1 MRVRDRPQPA
11 TTITLHFRQK
21 VKHPVLWRTRG
32 NVLAVAGLK
41 SKTAK
46 AWDKWYTIIILYEDW
61 SERETQWPKTA
72 WDFLLFVFFLGGV
85 GPTENIPDNFPSS
98 LRLRLYFIYIY
109 IYVCTANFSSHSSR
123 LLQNRSISHH
133 WEIAFFFSFFNEQC

>member
-72 WDFLLFVFFLGGV
+72 WDFLLFVFFLGGWV
-85 GPTENIPDNFPSS
+85 PPKTFRTIS
-98 LRLRLYFIYIY
+98 LLPYAYDFILYIYIY

-133 WEIAFFFSFFNEQC
+133 REIAFFFFFF